1 MPLPAADKGVIA
13 VCKLIKIGRTLAVG
27 EVSLHSLAEPVAH
40 VVGTYSTTAN
50 AEGGVGRPVSQ
61 AKKAMLSTEA
71 DQFHWG

>member
-1 MPLPAADKGVIA
+1 MQLPVDDKNVIA
-13 VCKLIKIGRTLAVG
+13 VCKLIKIERTLAVG

-40 VVGTYSTTAN
+40 VVGTSTTAH

-71 DQFHWG
+71 DQFYWG